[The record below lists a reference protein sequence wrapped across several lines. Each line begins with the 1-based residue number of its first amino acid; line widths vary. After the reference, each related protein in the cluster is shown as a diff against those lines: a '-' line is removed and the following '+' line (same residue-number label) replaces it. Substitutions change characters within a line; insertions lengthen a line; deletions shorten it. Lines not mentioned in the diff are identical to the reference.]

1 MNRMVLSLGTY
12 CATISNDVLHEVH
25 FHCGLYARM
34 NGVVNSIG
42 SIYISNDR
50 FIIND
55 LQDMNKFKMKLKI
68 NLGNYNTW
76 ITYYD
81 NKTIHSWYS
90 FDDETIIVE
99 DYI

>member
-1 MNRMVLSLGTY
+1 
-12 CATISNDVLHEVH
+12 
-25 FHCGLYARM
+25 
-34 NGVVNSIG
+34 
-42 SIYISNDR
+42 
-50 FIIND
+50 
-55 LQDMNKFKMKLKI
+55 MKLKI

>member
-55 LQDMNKFKMKLKI
+55 L
-68 NLGNYNTW
+68 
-76 ITYYD
+76 
-81 NKTIHSWYS
+81 
-90 FDDETIIVE
+90 
-99 DYI
+99 

>member
-1 MNRMVLSLGTY
+1 
-12 CATISNDVLHEVH
+12 
-25 FHCGLYARM
+25 
-34 NGVVNSIG
+34 
-42 SIYISNDR
+42 
-50 FIIND
+50 
-55 LQDMNKFKMKLKI
+55 MKLKI

-90 FDDETIIVE
+90 FDDETIHSWYSFDDETIIVE